1 MGWVRRTLL
10 LVLFAWL
17 AAFGSA
23 WAQGAADGQVLM
35 LLKMQPEH
43 FRSDSSYAG
52 GYGAG
57 AARKARHRIADR
69 IARANGLELA
79 TGWPMPLLGLDCFV
93 LNVPAGRSQAEVV
106 AKLARDPAVAW
117 SEPMHVY
124 KAEGQAAAPNDPLFA
139 VQPAAREWRL
149 AELHEMATGRNVR
162 VAVVDSAIDVR
173 HPDLAGQFQSRRNF
187 VPDHPDT
194 PELHGTG
201 VAGVIAAVADNRMG
215 IVGVA
220 PGARLMALRACWQQG
235 GASTICNTLSLAE
248 ALHFAID
255 NDAQVINLSLS
266 GPPDQLLGGLIDA
279 ALARGI
285 VVVGAA
291 DPKLAGGGFPASHPG
306 VVAVSNSEGAVRGA
320 FVAPGRDVPTTEP
333 GGRWGLV
340 NGSSYSAA
348 HVSGLAALVRERS
361 PRGRGPIT
369 LIAAQAGEIDA
380 CATLSRGPPT
390 CARCACIRAAASSAI
405 SAPAR

>member
-1 MGWVRRTLL
+1 MTWLRRN
-10 LVLFAWL
+10 LVLALFAWF
-17 AAFGSA
+17 AAFGTA
-23 WAQGAADGQVLM
+23 WAQDTTANAGDGQVLM
-35 LLKMQPEH
+35 LLRLPAQHARP
-43 FRSDSSYAG
+43 DAAYAG
-52 GYGAG
+52 SYGAG
-57 AARKARHRIADR
+57 AERKARRRLASR
-69 IARANGLELA
+69 IARANGLQLA

-93 LNVPAGRSQAEVV
+93 LNVPAGRSQADAV
-106 AKLARDPAVAW
+106 AQLSRDPAVAW

-124 KAEGQAAAPNDPLFA
+124 RAEAQAPNDPLFA

-187 VPDHPDT
+187 APEHPDT

-201 VAGVIAAVADNRMG
+201 VAGIIAAAGDNRVG

-220 PGARLMALRACWQQG
+220 PGARLMALRACWQQD
-235 GASTICNTLSLAE
+235 ASATVCNTLSLAE

-266 GPPDQLLGGLIDA
+266 GPPDLLLSGLIDA

-285 VVVGAA
+285 VVVSAV
-291 DPKLAGGGFPASHPG
+291 DPNLAGGGFPASHPG
-306 VVAVSNSEGAVRGA
+306 VVAVTNAASPGRG
-320 FVAPGRDVPTTEP
+320 VVSAPGRDVPTTQP

-340 NGSSYSAA
+340 SGSSYAAA

-361 PRGRGPIT
+361 PRARSPLT
-369 LIAAQAGEIDA
+369 LITAQAGGIDA
-380 CATLSRGPPT
+380 CATLARTAPPLHP
-390 CARCACIRAAASSAI
+390 CASYSAAA
-405 SAPAR
+405 APAR